1 MPRLARAALPAAVAL
16 VALSGCT
23 DDPEAAG
30 GHTHPNG
37 QQVSLP
43 VGDGTT
49 AAEVG
54 YRLDDV
60 RLPRSAET
68 TGEVSFRI
76 DDFRGNPVTDFLVE
90 QTKDL
95 HLYVVRSDLGV
106 FRHLHPTM
114 ADDGT
119 WTAPV
124 SLPGS
129 GSYRVIAE
137 FVARDDGGNGDHLV
151 LGQPV
156 DVPDGPESKADPAD
170 PVVSVE
176 VAEAPRTG
184 ANGRLRLV
192 VRDAQDRPV
201 NLGTY
206 LGAFAHVTGFQT
218 ETGSMLHL
226 HPLGSPRV
234 TEDGSELTFH
244 TEISEPGDYR
254 LFAQVRVDGFLH
266 LVPVDVTVR

>member
-1 MPRLARAALPAAVAL
+1 MTACRASLVPRSPPRSPSSPSPGAPLTPR
-16 VALSGCT
+16 T
-23 DDPEAAG
+23 HG

-76 DDFRGNPVTDFLVE
+76 DDFRGDPVTDFLVE

-156 DVPDGPESKADPAD
+156 DVPGGPESKADPTD
-170 PVVSVE
+170 PVVTVE
-176 VAEAPRTG
+176 VAEAPRTRSERTTPPRRPRRPG
-184 ANGRLRLV
+184 PAGEPRHLPRRVRARHRLPDARRGRCCTCTRSA
-192 VRDAQDRPV
+192 RR
-201 NLGTY
+201 
-206 LGAFAHVTGFQT
+206 
-218 ETGSMLHL
+218 
-226 HPLGSPRV
+226 GSPR
-234 TEDGSELTFH
+234 TARS
-244 TEISEPGDYR
+244 
-254 LFAQVRVDGFLH
+254 
-266 LVPVDVTVR
+266 